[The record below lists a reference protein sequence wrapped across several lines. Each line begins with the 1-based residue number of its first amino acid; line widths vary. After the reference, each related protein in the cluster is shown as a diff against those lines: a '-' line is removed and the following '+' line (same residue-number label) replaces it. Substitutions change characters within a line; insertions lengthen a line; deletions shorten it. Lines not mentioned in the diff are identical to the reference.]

1 MYQRTLSPFKPLLTL
16 IFTLSVTFV
25 VAPSMAQHFSYLPEA
40 EVNYLQVD
48 DQQYPALLRSWQG
61 KKKLGLA
68 IIVPQL
74 GQGADAA
81 GFTAYIRRELNRAGW
96 ATLAITPPLK
106 PGMPNYATQAKDVSI
121 AGEQQLSE
129 QSTQAM
135 PVFSDEQLSLN
146 LEQQQSFLISS
157 MAQLDSLGKQYQGKR
172 ILITSGDS
180 AAIITELLKDNQLP
194 MPDMLAVINPYS
206 DIPSRNQAL
215 PKNLAEL
222 TIPIL
227 DIQSRDGTAASL
239 ATQQMRLELLPQNQ
253 PYKYHQYRMSLD
265 LLHKEG
271 WSNGIKLIEGFALRI
286 NKAYP
291 NG

>member
-1 MYQRTLSPFKPLLTL
+1 MYQRTLNPLKILLTL
-16 IFTLSVTFV
+16 VLTLSVTFAT
-25 VAPSMAQHFSYLPEA
+25 APTLAQDFSYLPEA

-74 GQGADAA
+74 GLSPDEA

-96 ATLAITPPLK
+96 ATLAITPPKK
-106 PGMPNYATQAKDVSI
+106 PTMPNYATQAEDI
-121 AGEQQLSE
+121 ANAGDNQLSQ
-129 QSTQAM
+129 QSSQAM
-135 PVFSDEQLSLN
+135 PVFSDEQLTLN
-146 LEQQQSFLISS
+146 IEQQQSFLISS
-157 MAQLDSLGKQYQGKR
+157 MAQLDNLGKQFQGKR
-172 ILITSGDS
+172 ILISSGDS

-206 DIPSRNQAL
+206 DYPSHNQAL
-215 PKNLAEL
+215 AKHLAEL

-227 DIQSRDGTAASL
+227 DIQSKDGTAASL